1 MAGTRPAREKS
12 GRRSIET
19 QEDDMH
25 AIRRRGNAGRTPWSD
40 HARNGSG
47 LVSLELVV
55 SSPVRRLKLVK
66 PDHPRHI
73 DRYIDY
79 FGDRGAS

>member
-1 MAGTRPAREKS
+1 ML
-12 GRRSIET
+12 
-19 QEDDMH
+19 
-25 AIRRRGNAGRTPWSD
+25 WSD

-47 LVSLELVV
+47 AVYLELVG

-79 FGDRGAS
+79 FGTRNGA